1 MAFERQE
8 ITAGEAAKILGITR
22 QSVHGRIQAGSLIP
36 AGRSID
42 GVYIFSRKYI
52 EEVRDNAIKTATET
66 EEASPSE
73 G

>member
-22 QSVHGRIQAGSLIP
+22 QSVHGRIQTGSLIP

-42 GVYIFSRKYI
+42 GVYIFSRTYI
-52 EEVRDNAIKTATET
+52 EEVRDNAIKVATET
-66 EEASPSE
+66 GEESPSQ